1 MQCGMISVVSMKVAI
16 MQMLTE
22 PKTLLTF
29 RMRSPTERVPSSS
42 AGPPDMI
49 LVRKI
54 PSSPRTC
61 WLPRPPAMLKPRPG
75 RGGERGWPVD
85 QYWRGY
91 VLIRYSRREGLN
103 IHVHDCTHTAYEN
116 DAWGS
121 DLCIWE
127 WLGNGTRYMIPRSW
141 NVQVWKSVLISTAW

>member
-1 MQCGMISVVSMKVAI
+1 MISVVSMKVGI

-42 AGPPDMI
+42 AGPPGMI

-61 WLPRPPAMLKPRPG
+61 WLPRPPAMLKPRPS
-75 RGGERGWPVD
+75 RRGERGWAS
-85 QYWRGY
+85 WSILKG
-91 VLIRYSRREGLN
+91 LCTCSRREGLN
-103 IHVHDCTHTAYEN
+103 IQVHDCTHTDYDNVVCLRLIPKLRYISEN
-116 DAWGS
+116 G
-121 DLCIWE
+121 
-127 WLGNGTRYMIPRSW
+127 LGMRLGTPR
-141 NVQVWKSVLISTAW
+141 VGMFKFGRVH